1 MMANPNDRDLTAPAC
16 HPALAR
22 LGLEI
27 RGHRKMMKISS
38 VAAAGAAGISRI
50 TLYRIERGEASVSM
64 GAYIKAAEVLGLTIG
79 LGAPANA
86 ATAQPDTPA
95 ADSAQSIHLGD
106 YPQLKQLAWPIGGID
121 AISPADALNIYERN
135 WRHIDLQSMGERE
148 RTLVRQ
154 LVERYG
160 HGAMLV

>member
-1 MMANPNDRDLTAPAC
+1 MTDSKDRVLAAPARS
-16 HPALAR
+16 PALTR

-27 RGHRKMMKISS
+27 HGHRKKMKISS

-64 GAYIKAAEVLGLTIG
+64 GAYLKAAEALGLTIG

-86 ATAQPDTPA
+86 AAARPDTPD
-95 ADSAQSIHLGD
+95 ADSANSIHLGD
-106 YPQLKQLAWPIGGID
+106 YPQLKQLAWPIGGVDTI
-121 AISPADALNIYERN
+121 APADALNIYERN